1 MVKLAIVPKADAGVD
16 FDTATRTAHPPS
28 QPVPCIMQQQRQ
40 DPPEL
45 AAIKRKQQEM
55 CI

>member
-1 MVKLAIVPKADAGVD
+1 MVQLAIVPKDDVD
-16 FDTATRTAHPPS
+16 VAFDTATQ
-28 QPVPCIMQQQRQ
+28 QPAPEPAPFYMQQQRQ

-45 AAIKRKQQEM
+45 AAIKRQQQQM